1 MLYANKKVSHSRNE
15 TIGNEFTQKTSFKLL
30 LFSIKFAI
38 IDSIISACILT
49 FVKDATGGL
58 NLTDNIKL
66 ANLLFPDVHTTPQE
80 LEERFPERKLK
91 EGARVTRLAPSPT
104 GFLHFGNLFAGTVAY
119 KTAKA
124 TDGIFFV
131 RVEDTDQKR
140 KIEGAVEIML
150 EGLATFGV
158 VADEGVMTDGSEKGD
173 YGPYVQSQR
182 KEIYHTYA
190 KYLVENGLAYPC
202 FCSAEELEEIRA
214 SQENED
220 IKGYWGEYAKCRNL
234 TIEEIEEKIS
244 NGETWTLRLRS
255 PGKVENKCRFDDMIR
270 GKIEMQENVIDVVLL
285 KTDGIPTYHFAH
297 AVDDHLMRT
306 THVTRGDEW
315 IASVPLH
322 LQLFRCLGFKP
333 VKYAHIAPIMKM
345 EGETGKRKLSKRK
358 DPEAAVTYYI
368 EEGFPAESINEYM
381 MTIMN
386 SNFEDWRRANKDADI
401 SLFPFNFKKMS
412 ASGALFDMV
421 KLIDVSKNIISTMK
435 VEKVVELS
443 YEWAK
448 KYNEKLAALYERD
461 FDYIKGV
468 LNIDR
473 ENKKPRK
480 DIAKWSDI
488 ESYVSYMFDEL
499 YQENY
504 ELCGNADSSLAADV
518 LEKYIQVV
526 DVNDSKDEWFEKIK
540 ALCEPLGC
548 TANVK
553 EYKQNPENFRGHVG
567 DISTVIR
574 VALTG
579 RTNTPD
585 LYSITALLGEEKVK
599 ERLNKALE
607 FYKA

>member
-1 MLYANKKVSHSRNE
+1 M
-15 TIGNEFTQKTSFKLL
+15 
-30 LFSIKFAI
+30 
-38 IDSIISACILT
+38 
-49 FVKDATGGL
+49 
-58 NLTDNIKL
+58 TDNEKL
-66 ANLLFPDVHTTPQE
+66 AKLLFPNVDRTPEDMEAMYPQRQ
-80 LEERFPERKLK
+80 LPD
-91 EGARVTRLAPSPT
+91 GARVTRLAPSPT

-124 TDGIFFV
+124 TNGIFYV

-140 KIEGAVEIML
+140 KIDGAVEIML
-150 EGLATFGV
+150 KGLATYGV
-158 VADEGVMTDGSEKGD
+158 IPDEGVMTDGSEKGD

-182 KEIYHTYA
+182 KDIYHVYA
-190 KYLVENGLAYPC
+190 KHLVENGLAYPC
-202 FCSAEELEEIRA
+202 FCSSEELEEIRND
-214 SQENED
+214 QESED
-220 IKGYWGEYAKCRNL
+220 IKGYWGKYAKCRNL
-234 TIEEIEEKIS
+234 SFEEIKS
-244 NGETWTLRLRS
+244 NIESGKTWTLRLKS
-255 PGKVENKCRFDDMIR
+255 PGNVDNKCCFEDMIR

-322 LQLFRCLGFKP
+322 LQLFKCLGFKP
-333 VKYAHIAPIMKM
+333 VKYAHIAPIMKT

-401 SLFPFNFKKMS
+401 NSFPFNFKKMS

-421 KLIDVSKNIISTMK
+421 KLTDVSKNIISTMK
-435 VEKVVELS
+435 AQKVYELS

-448 KYNEKLAALYERD
+448 QYNEKLAKLYEKD
-461 FDYIKGV
+461 KEYIINV

-488 ESYVSYMFDEL
+488 ESYVSYMYDEL
-499 YQENY
+499 FTPCYD
-504 ELCGNADSSLAADV
+504 LCGNADKELAVGV
-518 LEKYIQVV
+518 LQKYAECVSM
-526 DVNDSKDEWFEKIK
+526 DDSKDEWFERIK
-540 ALCEPLGC
+540 GLCEPLGC
-548 TANVK
+548 TPNVK
-553 EYKQNPENFRGHVG
+553 EYKQNPEAYKGHVG
-567 DISTVIR
+567 DVSTVIR

-585 LYSITALLGEEKVK
+585 LYSIMMLLGKDKVAS
-599 ERLNKALE
+599 RLKSALD